1 MFLHAGLPFAKKGG
15 SDLALPKMGMPVGL
29 VHWEVFLPAKFKVA
43 DFGGNAIPQSL
54 VIGGWD
60 AAAGEGAEALNEFKK
75 GYLSVLFD
83 IATESKSFDE
93 YKAALNQFFCEVNPA
108 NEDAWKGA
116 LQEVRQGRLALS
128 GFGSAK
134 AESWMPKID
143 VQNVGHHA
151 TPTVNAFDSVA
162 EAA

>member
-1 MFLHAGLPFAKKGG
+1 MASYPILFSFRHLIAGNGFVASVVIDGRALLTQEDGGFWLFGVQPGGIAGGG
-15 SDLALPKMGMPVGL
+15 SGL
-29 VHWEVFLPAKFKVA
+29 T
-43 DFGGNAIPQSL
+43 
-54 VIGGWD
+54 
-60 AAAGEGAEALNEFKK
+60 EALNEFKK

-93 YKAALNQFFCEVNPA
+93 YKAALTQFFCEVNPA

-116 LQEVRQGRLALS
+116 LQEVRQGKLALS